1 MGISR
6 KDWPRAL
13 ATQPKAEVNSVLAGI
28 GKDWTINPVQLSQT
42 GLAMLQLCDSAFND
56 PYFLGEIP
64 LATAWIKITTK
75 QGDSFQG
82 TAQLMDDD
90 QEKIET
96 LAVCDAVLANQLP
109 GWQEI
114 YRFVEIG
121 MAEITEKQ
129 RLRNAML
136 AKTRVDFDL
145 LNATAED
152 YDD

>member
-13 ATQPKAEVNSVLAGI
+13 ATQPKTEINAILAVI
-28 GKDWTINPVQLSQT
+28 GKDWVINPVQLSQA

-64 LATAWIKITTK
+64 LATAWIEITTK
-75 QGDSFQG
+75 QGDKFQG
-82 TAQLMDDD
+82 AAQLMDDD

-121 MAEITEKQ
+121 MVEITEKQ
-129 RLRNAML
+129 NLRNAML

-145 LNATAED
+145 LNTTAED
-152 YDD
+152 QDD